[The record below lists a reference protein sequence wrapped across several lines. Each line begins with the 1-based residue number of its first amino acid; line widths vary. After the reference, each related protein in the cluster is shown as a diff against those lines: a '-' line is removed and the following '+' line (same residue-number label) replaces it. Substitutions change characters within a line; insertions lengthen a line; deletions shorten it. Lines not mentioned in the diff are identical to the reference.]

1 LIEDA
6 AGFVLAGG
14 LSTRMGRDKAILQ
27 FAGRPLVAR
36 AADILRQ
43 AGLSASISGERDD
56 LAEFAPIVADRV
68 PGQGPLGGLYA
79 ALEST
84 PARWAVF
91 LPVDAPLLPPALIAY
106 LLRFAQSTGAAVTIS
121 SVGGFEHTF
130 PAVLDRSVL
139 PTLRAELESGRRKCF
154 SAMKAAAA
162 ALGQTMSVIAV
173 EAPAQAGA
181 IVHPAG
187 LQPEQWFLN
196 VNTPEEFA
204 TAESLAGG
212 GIA

>member
-1 LIEDA
+1 MIEDA

-14 LSTRMGRDKAILQ
+14 LSTRMGRDKAMLL

-36 AADILRQ
+36 AVDILRQ

-56 LAEFAPIVADRV
+56 LAAFAPVVADRV
-68 PGQGPLGGLYA
+68 PGQGPLGGLCA

-91 LPVDAPLLPPALIAY
+91 LPVDAPLLPPALVTH
-106 LLRFAQSTGAAVTIS
+106 LLRFAQSSGAAVTIS

-130 PAVLDRSVL
+130 PAVLDRAVL

-154 SAMKAAAA
+154 SAMKAAALM
-162 ALGQTMSVIAV
+162 LGQTMSVIAV
-173 EAPAQAGA
+173 ESPAHAGA

-187 LQPEQWFLN
+187 LKPEQWFLN

-204 TAESLAGG
+204 AAESLAGG